1 MTTSWRTTREAVRGA
16 VCWFYGVCAIVFTL
30 SGPHIDYGFRKCCFL
45 KGFPVYVGC
54 DMSVVYELVLD
65 EESLEILEKLLEEA
79 EEENGEETGN
89 TCS

>member
-1 MTTSWRTTREAVRGA
+1 
-16 VCWFYGVCAIVFTL
+16 
-30 SGPHIDYGFRKCCFL
+30 
-45 KGFPVYVGC
+45 
-54 DMSVVYELVLD
+54 MSVVYELVLD